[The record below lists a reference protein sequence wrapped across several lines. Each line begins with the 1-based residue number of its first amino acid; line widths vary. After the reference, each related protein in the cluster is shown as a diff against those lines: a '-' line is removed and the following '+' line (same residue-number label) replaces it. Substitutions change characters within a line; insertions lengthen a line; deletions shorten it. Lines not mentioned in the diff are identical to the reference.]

1 MWAAKLGLT
10 EFNPELFKQLM
21 QLMTH
26 SEVDYTIFFRELS
39 HIPEDVSALKK
50 SFYGQTSQQLDEQW
64 QAWLK
69 SWRGLIKDGLRY
81 HWLRY
86 HQDETD

>member
-10 EFNPELFKQLM
+10 EYNPELFKQLM

-39 HIPEDVSALKK
+39 HIPEDVSAIEKEL
-50 SFYGQTSQQLDEQW
+50 LC
-64 QAWLK
+64 
-69 SWRGLIKDGLRY
+69 
-81 HWLRY
+81 
-86 HQDETD
+86 